1 MARSQITQREY
12 LDTQL
17 VNSDFENVSEDE
29 LNTRLKTVYTEDGKL
44 YKRTTLQS
52 IPLWVT

>member
-52 IPLWVT
+52 IPLWAT